1 MKSVKT
7 TVELTEGM
15 REDIQSAR
23 HILSER
29 MGMKLSQSQVITYF
43 VKQGLRSLAK
53 LKREENEEC
62 QVK

>member
-29 MGMKLSQSQVITYF
+29 MGMKLSQYQVITYF
-43 VKQGLRSLAK
+43 VGQGLAK
-53 LKREENEEC
+53 LKRE
-62 QVK
+62 

>member
-43 VKQGLRSLAK
+43 VGQGLAK
-53 LKREENEEC
+53 LKREEKKNA
-62 QVK
+62 K